1 MPTPKSAL
9 GCTDCA
15 TRPACLLNLLS
26 DEETR
31 AIQPYIE
38 RRRFHHGDRISTEG
52 ELSRF
57 VRLLKI
63 GDAFSYRRGLDGQE
77 RPIGI
82 AGRGTACGLF
92 GYFGQPNQVSEIAAT
107 SLRVCE
113 ITHENLR
120 RVAATNAALS
130 EHLTS
135 VAASG
140 CGLIAAWS
148 EGMRVRGLVN
158 QLAYALVL
166 LSQAHRSN
174 IINLPTHTALAE
186 LLGTTRETIARAFAT
201 LKTEGGLQLLERRK
215 CSIDREML
223 LGRLRRRGAGAASE
237 TAEP

>member
-166 LSQAHRSN
+166 LSQA
-174 IINLPTHTALAE
+174 LAE